1 MQPTKLRGARTNNL
15 RSIDLDIAPGT
26 YLAVVGPSG
35 AGKSSL
41 AFGTLYAEG
50 QRRYVESFS
59 AYARQFLERLS
70 RPPVDE
76 LDPVPVG
83 IAVDRQAPVRTSRS
97 TVGTMTEIA
106 DYAKHLWAHAAE
118 LDCPGCGQLVH
129 RDAPTRAAESVMS
142 ELAGEKLLVT
152 YPVAVAD
159 KEHFIGVREGLLR
172 DGYRRVRIK
181 GKVRD
186 LDEVPPSDV
195 TNGRSTHLDVVAD
208 RTVAR
213 PRDQARLVEALED
226 AMRRGGGR
234 ATVWSAAGAE
244 LGFSEG
250 LHCPTCDRSFR
261 RATPGLFSF
270 NSPIGACETCRGFG
284 RTIEIDLDRVIP
296 DYDLS
301 PNEGAIRAWQGKATT
316 WERRELKKSAKKAGI
331 PLDKP
336 LRDWTPA
343 QLDWLIGGDA
353 VGYPKG
359 WWGIRSWFKW
369 MESRAYKMH
378 VRVFLSR
385 YRKYEKCGDCNGT
398 RLKSEALAWHIDGL
412 SLPQLYALPA
422 SRALSFLEKQE
433 ERFTGDAGAALLWR
447 EAIGRLRALHDV
459 GLGYLS
465 LDRTSRTL
473 SGGESQRVAL
483 TSALGATL
491 NGAMFVL
498 DEPTV
503 GLHPRDVER
512 LLGVV
517 RALSKDENV
526 AVVVEHDP
534 AMILGADRV
543 IELGPGAG
551 ENGGQIVFDGTP
563 SALRKAK
570 TATGAALR
578 FKGAVSRTRREAKGW
593 IEVSGASGH
602 NLRSVDASFP
612 LGVMT
617 CVTGVSGSGKSSLV
631 LETLLPAV
639 QRQLG
644 MKSEGVPLDHDGVT
658 GFESLQGVVGVDQA
672 PLGRTSRGNA
682 ATYLKIWE
690 AFRKRFT
697 QQPLAK
703 ERGYK
708 PGFFSFNVAG
718 GRCEACRGDG
728 AETVEMQFLADIV
741 FSCPE
746 CQGRRFV
753 GPVLDVEYLGVNIAD
768 VLELTTQQAAKHF
781 AEDAILSRALKPLL
795 DVGLGY
801 LRLGQPL
808 NTLSGGEAQRLK
820 LAAALLR
827 ATPGSLLVFD
837 EPTAGLHAN
846 DVEPLMKVL
855 DDLVERGDTVIV
867 VEHDMHVAARADHVI
882 DLGPGAGSEGG
893 QIVADGTPEAVAK
906 KKSSQTAPYLARALG
921 KSVKRTRTANRNKN
935 KTAVAPLREIRIA
948 GAREHNLKD
957 VTVHIPRDQLVVL
970 TGPSGSGKST
980 LAFDV
985 LFAEG
990 QRRYLETLS
999 PYARQYMPQLP
1010 RPSVDQVVGVPPC
1023 VSLEQRITRAGANS
1037 TVATVTEVSHYLRL
1051 IWARIGVL
1059 HCVDCKVPIAAR
1071 PAAQLLR
1078 DVKRR
1083 FGAQKVTL
1091 LAPVVRGRKGIHREL
1106 LKKAMKDGFTEARI
1120 DGELQTL
1127 EPGMKLDRYTEHD
1140 VELVVGRVS
1149 ATRSELLELLERA
1162 LKVGDGAAWAIVG
1175 KHEMQLSSKQA
1186 CPSCGRGYPELDP
1199 RFFSFNTRQGQ
1210 CPACEGRLEI
1220 IKKSWRGRRRK
1231 RAVERRLCDECDQ
1244 TRLSPLARGVT
1255 VDDMSIT
1262 TLFDQSVSGAV
1273 ETLRQLDLVGRDA
1286 TIAKTPLHE
1295 ALRRLSFLE
1304 EVGLGYLGL
1313 GRAANTLSGGEMQR
1327 VRLAAQL
1334 GSGLTGVLY
1343 VLDEPT
1349 IGLHPRDTGRLLGA
1363 LRGLV
1368 DRGNSVLVVE
1378 HDADTIRA
1386 ADHVIDVGPGGGKH
1400 GGRILSQGALRNM
1413 KGSVTAAA
1421 LERPAKVP
1429 AKRRPTRDVS
1439 WLALTGVKHHNLENV
1454 DVRFPLERFVAVTG
1468 VSGSGKSSLVRDV
1481 LLRATRE
1488 AIGMV
1493 NDSPAG
1499 EFRTIEGFEP
1509 LKRAIE
1515 IDQSPIGRT
1524 PRSVPATYIGIW
1536 NTVRQ
1541 LLAGTPEAR
1550 ARGYTASRFS
1560 FNVEQ
1565 GRCPECKGQGSIHM
1579 EMAFLPDVNV
1589 PCETC
1594 NGMRF
1599 TPETLAVRWQGLNAG
1614 ELLELEVAEAVEVFA
1629 PVKTIRR
1636 PLELLDQLG
1645 LGYLHLGQP
1654 SNTLSGGEA
1663 QRIKLV
1669 SELAAGLSAAGPT
1682 LYVMDEPTTGL
1693 HRDDVDRLLGVLD
1706 HLVERGDTVAVIE
1719 HHPDVMLAADWI
1731 VDLGPEGGAQG
1742 GRVIAQGTP
1751 ETIAKRKRSYTGQ
1764 VLRRELGR

>member
-1 MQPTKLRGARTNNL
+1 MQPTKLRGACTHNL

-26 YLAVVGPSG
+26 YLAIVGPSG

-70 RPPVDE
+70 RPPVEE

-118 LDCPGCGQLVH
+118 LHCPSCGQLVH
-129 RDAPTRAAESVMS
+129 RDAPTRAAQSVVR
-142 ELAGEKLLVT
+142 ELPGQKLVVT

-159 KEHFIGVREGLLR
+159 QEHFIGVREGLLKE
-172 DGYRRVRIK
+172 GYRRVRVK
-181 GKVRD
+181 GEVRD
-186 LDEVPPSDV
+186 LDEVRPSDV
-195 TNGRSTHLDVVAD
+195 TNGRSALVDVVAD
-208 RTVAR
+208 RTTAR
-213 PRDQARLVEALED
+213 PGDQARLVEALED

-234 ATVWSAAGAE
+234 ATVWSMDGAE

-301 PNEGAIRAWQGKATT
+301 PNEGAIRAWQGKATA
-316 WERRELKKSAKKAGI
+316 WERRELNKHAKAAGM
-331 PLDKP
+331 PLDQP
-336 LRDWTPA
+336 LRQWTPA
-343 QLDWLIGGDA
+343 QLDWLIEGDEL
-353 VGYPKG
+353 GYPKG

-385 YRKYEKCGDCNGT
+385 YRKYETCRDCRGT
-398 RLKSEALAWHIDGL
+398 RLKDEALAWQIDGL
-412 SLPQLYALPA
+412 SLPGLYALPA
-422 SRALSFLEKQE
+422 KQALSFLKRQE
-433 ERFTGDAGAALLWR
+433 MRFAEDPGAALLWR
-447 EAIGRLRALHDV
+447 EALGRLQALHDV

-473 SGGESQRVAL
+473 SGGETQRVAL

-526 AVVVEHDP
+526 AVVVEHDRE
-534 AMILGADRV
+534 MILGADRV
-543 IELGPGAG
+543 VELGPGAG
-551 ENGGQIVFDGTP
+551 ASGGRIVFDGTP
-563 SALRKAK
+563 AALQKAR
-570 TATGAALR
+570 TATGAALGSN
-578 FKGAVSRTRREAKGW
+578 GAFRRVRREPKGW
-593 IEVSGASGH
+593 IELAAAAGH
-602 NLRSVDASFP
+602 NLRSIDVSIP

-617 CVTGVSGSGKSSLV
+617 CITGVSGSGKSSLV

-639 QRQLG
+639 QQRLG
-644 MKSEGVPLDHDGVT
+644 DKSENAPLQHGGLRGADSLAGVI
-658 GFESLQGVVGVDQA
+658 GVDQA

-682 ATYLKIWE
+682 ATYLKIWDL
-690 AFRKRFT
+690 FRKRFAD
-697 QQPLAK
+697 QPLAK

-708 PGFFSFNVAG
+708 PGFFSFNVPG

-728 AETVEMQFLADIV
+728 AETVEMQFLADVV

-753 GPVLDVEYLGVNIAD
+753 GPVLDVRYQGLHIAD
-768 VLELTTQQAAKHF
+768 VLELTAHQAAERF
-781 AEDAILSRALKPLL
+781 AADGPIVRALEPLVE
-795 DVGLGY
+795 VGLGY

-820 LAAALLR
+820 LAEALVR
-827 ATPGSLLVFD
+827 ALPESLLIFD

-846 DVEPLMKVL
+846 DVAPLMEVF
-855 DDLVERGDTVIV
+855 DRLVDRGDTVVV
-867 VEHDMHVAARADHVI
+867 VEHDMQVAAHADHVI
-882 DLGPGAGSEGG
+882 DLGPGAGEEGG
-893 QIVADGTPEAVAK
+893 RIVAQGPPEAVARAK
-906 KKSSQTAPYLARALG
+906 RSQSAPYLARALG
-921 KSVKRTRTANRNKN
+921 RTGADKRAKRAAKRQGSS
-935 KTAVAPLREIRIA
+935 AGIRDIRIA
-948 GAREHNLKD
+948 GAREHNLKNI
-957 VTVHIPRDQLVVL
+957 TVHIPRDQLVVL

-1010 RPSVDQVVGVPPC
+1010 RPSVDQVVGVPPS
-1023 VSLEQRITRAGANS
+1023 VSLEQRLTRAGANS

-1059 HCVDCKVPIAAR
+1059 HCVDCEVPIAAR
-1071 PAAQLLR
+1071 LPSELAR
-1078 DVKRR
+1078 DLKER
-1083 FGAQKVTL
+1083 FGAKPVTL

-1106 LKKAMKDGFTEARI
+1106 LDKARKKGFTEARI
-1120 DGELQTL
+1120 DGEIRKL
-1127 EPGMKLDRYTEHD
+1127 EPGLKLDRYVEHD
-1140 VELVVGRVS
+1140 VELVVGR
-1149 ATRSELLELLERA
+1149 APARAPELPQLLEEA
-1162 LKVGDGAAWAIVG
+1162 LAAGDGTAWALCG
-1175 KHEMQLSSKQA
+1175 DEEAQLSSKRA

-1210 CPACEGRLEI
+1210 CPACEGRGEI
-1220 IKKSWRGRRRK
+1220 VKKKWRGRRKK
-1231 RAVERRLCDECDQ
+1231 RDVHRRACEECGQ

-1255 VDDMSIT
+1255 VGDMSIT
-1262 TLFDQSVSGAV
+1262 DLFEQSVSEAV
-1273 ETLRQLDLVGRDA
+1273 HTLQKLRLEGRDE
-1286 TIAKTPLHE
+1286 TIAKAPLHE
-1295 ALRRLSFLE
+1295 ALRRLWFLE

-1313 GRAANTLSGGEMQR
+1313 GRAADTLSGGEMQR

-1400 GGRILSQGALRNM
+1400 GGRVVAQGRLEAL
-1413 KGSVTAAA
+1413 KGSVTGAA
-1421 LERPAKVP
+1421 LGRPPKLP
-1429 AKRRPTRDVS
+1429 AQRRHTRDAD
-1439 WLALTGVKHHNLENV
+1439 WLELTGVDHHNLKNV
-1454 DVRFPLERFVAVTG
+1454 DVRLPLRRFVAVTG
-1468 VSGSGKSSLVRDV
+1468 VSGSGKSSLVREV

-1488 AIGMV
+1488 AVGMV
-1493 NDSPAG
+1493 NDAPPGS
-1499 EFRTIEGFEP
+1499 FRAIAGFEP

-1560 FNVEQ
+1560 FNVEE
-1565 GRCPECKGQGSIHM
+1565 GRCPECQGQGSIHV
-1579 EMAFLPDVNV
+1579 EMAFLPDVDV

-1599 TPETLAVRWQGLNAG
+1599 TPETSSVRWQGLNAG
-1614 ELLELEVAEAVEVFA
+1614 ELLQLEVTEAVEVFA
-1629 PVKTIRR
+1629 PIKGIRE
-1636 PLELLDQLG
+1636 PLELLDELG

-1669 SELAAGLSAAGPT
+1669 SELAVGLNTGPT

-1706 HLVERGDTVAVIE
+1706 RLVERGDTVAVIE
-1719 HHPDVMLAADWI
+1719 HHPDVMVAADWI
-1731 VDLGPEGGAQG
+1731 IDLGPEGGAQG
-1742 GRVIAQGTP
+1742 GRVIAQGAP
-1751 ETIAKRKRSYTGQ
+1751 ETIAKRKRSHTGKI
-1764 VLRRELGR
+1764 LRRELG

>member
-1 MQPTKLRGARTNNL
+1 MG
-15 RSIDLDIAPGT
+15 
-26 YLAVVGPSG
+26 
-35 AGKSSL
+35 
-41 AFGTLYAEG
+41 
-50 QRRYVESFS
+50 
-59 AYARQFLERLS
+59 
-70 RPPVDE
+70 
-76 LDPVPVG
+76 
-83 IAVDRQAPVRTSRS
+83 
-97 TVGTMTEIA
+97 
-106 DYAKHLWAHAAE
+106 
-118 LDCPGCGQLVH
+118 
-129 RDAPTRAAESVMS
+129 
-142 ELAGEKLLVT
+142 ELAGQKVLVT

-159 KEHFIGVREGLLR
+159 PEHFIDVREALLR
-172 DGYRRVRIK
+172 DGYRRIRVDGTVRELDA
-181 GKVRD
+181 VRPS
-186 LDEVPPSDV
+186 EVS
-195 TNGRSTHLDVVAD
+195 NGRSTCLDVVAD

-213 PRDQARLVEALED
+213 PRDGARLVESLED
-226 AMRRGGGR
+226 AMRRGAGH
-234 ATVWSAAGAE
+234 AIVWSAGGAK
-244 LGFSEG
+244 LGFSQG

-270 NSPIGACETCRGFG
+270 NSPIGACPTCRGFG
-284 RTIEIDLDRVIP
+284 RTIEIDLERVIP
-296 DYDLS
+296 DYGLS
-301 PNEGAIRAWQGKATT
+301 PDDGAIRAWQGKATT
-316 WERRELKKSAKKAGI
+316 WERRELKKHAKTAGI

-343 QLDWLIGGDA
+343 QLDWLIEGDA
-353 VGYPKG
+353 QGYPKG

-385 YRKYEKCGDCNGT
+385 YRKYETCAQCHGT
-398 RLKSEALAWHIDGL
+398 RLKPEALAWQIDGL
-412 SLPQLYALPA
+412 NLPDLYALPA
-422 SRALSFLEKQE
+422 SNALSFLQKQE
-433 ERFTGDAGAALLWR
+433 QRFAGDAGAALLWR
-447 EAIGRLRALHDV
+447 EAIGRLGALHDV

-473 SGGESQRVAL
+473 SGGETQRVAL

-517 RALSKDENV
+517 RALAEDENV
-526 AVVVEHDP
+526 AIVVEHDTE
-534 AMILGADRV
+534 MILGADRV

-551 ENGGQIVFDGTP
+551 ENGGRVVFDGTP
-563 SALRKAK
+563 AALRKAK

-578 FKGAVSRTRREAKGW
+578 SNRSISRTRREPRGW
-593 IEVSGASGH
+593 IDLKNAAGH

-631 LETLLPAV
+631 LQTLLPAV

-644 MKSEGVPLDHDGVT
+644 VTSAGVPLGHSGLM
-658 GFESLQGVVGVDQA
+658 GCEPLRGVVGVDQA

-682 ATYLKIWE
+682 ATYLKIWDV
-690 AFRKRFT
+690 FRKRFA
-697 QQPLAK
+697 QRALAK

-728 AETVEMQFLADIV
+728 AETVEMQFLADVV

-753 GPVLDVEYLGVNIAD
+753 GPVLDVEYMGLDIAE
-768 VLELTTQQAAKHF
+768 VLELTAQQAAEHF
-781 AEDAILSRALKPLL
+781 AEDASIARALGPLL

-820 LAAALLR
+820 LTAALLR

-837 EPTAGLHAN
+837 EPTAGLHAR
-846 DVEPLMKVL
+846 DVEPFLKVL
-855 DDLVERGDTVIV
+855 DSLVERGDTVIV
-867 VEHDMHVAARADHVI
+867 VEHDMHVAAHADHVI
-882 DLGPGAGSEGG
+882 DLGPGAGAEGG
-893 QIVADGTPEAVAK
+893 RIVAHGVPEDVAK
-906 KKSSQTAPYLARALG
+906 VGGSETAAYLARALG
-921 KSVKRTRTANRNKN
+921 RRRKGKRAATRKKPESVAT
-935 KTAVAPLREIRIA
+935 PPREIRIA

-1010 RPSVDQVVGVPPC
+1010 RPSVDQVVGVPPS
-1023 VSLEQRITRAGANS
+1023 VSLEQRLSRAGANS

-1059 HCVDCKVPIAAR
+1059 HCIDCKVPIAAR
-1071 PAAQLLR
+1071 PPALLIR
-1078 DVKRR
+1078 DLKHR
-1083 FGAQKVTL
+1083 FGARKIML

-1106 LKKAMKDGFTEARI
+1106 LKKAMKEGFTEARI
-1120 DGELQTL
+1120 DGEFQTL
-1127 EPGMKLDRYTEHD
+1127 EPGMKLDRYSDHD
-1140 VELVVGRVS
+1140 IELVVGRVS
-1149 ATRSELLELLERA
+1149 GKSSELLSLLEKA
-1162 LKVGDGAAWAIVG
+1162 LRVGHGAAWAIAG
-1175 KHEMQLSSKQA
+1175 NDDMRLSSKQA
-1186 CPSCGRGYPELDP
+1186 CPDCGRGYPELDP

-1210 CPACEGRLEI
+1210 CPACEGRGEI
-1220 IKKSWRGRRRK
+1220 IDKKWRGRRRK
-1231 RAVERRLCDECDQ
+1231 RAVKKRLCNACDQ

-1255 VDDMSIT
+1255 VDGMSIT
-1262 TLFDQSVSGAV
+1262 ALFDQTVSEAAHALG
-1273 ETLRQLDLVGRDA
+1273 QLDLDGRDA
-1286 TIAKTPLHE
+1286 TIAKAPLNE
-1295 ALRRLSFLE
+1295 AMRRLSFLE
-1304 EVGLGYLGL
+1304 DVGLGYLGL

-1386 ADHVIDVGPGGGKH
+1386 ADHVIDVGPGGGKY
-1400 GGRILSQGALRNM
+1400 GGRIVSQGLLRDM
-1413 KGSVTAAA
+1413 KDSVTAGA
-1421 LERPAKVP
+1421 LARPAKVP
-1429 AKRRPTRDVS
+1429 AQRRPTRNVS
-1439 WLALTGVKHHNLENV
+1439 WLELTGVSHHNLKNIR
-1454 DVRFPLERFVAVTG
+1454 VRFPLGRFVVVTG
-1468 VSGSGKSSLVRDV
+1468 VSGSGKSSLVREV

-1488 AIGMV
+1488 AVGMV
-1493 NDSPAG
+1493 NEAPVGQFRSIDG
-1499 EFRTIEGFEP
+1499 FRTV
-1509 LKRAIE
+1509 KRAIE

-1536 NTVRQ
+1536 NVVRQ

-1560 FNVEQ
+1560 FNVKE
-1565 GRCPECKGQGSIHM
+1565 GRCPECRGQGSIRV
-1579 EMAFLPDVNV
+1579 EMAFLPDVDV

-1599 TPETLAVRWQGLNAG
+1599 TRETLAVRWQGLNAG
-1614 ELLELEVAEAVEVFA
+1614 ELLDLEVAEAVEVFS
-1629 PVKTIRR
+1629 PVKAIRK
-1636 PLELLDQLG
+1636 PLELLDELG

-1669 SELAAGLSAAGPT
+1669 SELTAGLDTGPT

-1706 HLVERGDTVAVIE
+1706 RLVERGDTVVAIE

-1731 VDLGPEGGAQG
+1731 VDLGPEGGIDG
-1742 GRVIAQGTP
+1742 GRVVAQGTP
-1751 ETIAKRKRSYTGQ
+1751 ETVSKRKRSHTAKIVAEELTRGQ
-1764 VLRRELGR
+1764 SPLPHARGLVGA

>member
-1 MQPTKLRGARTNNL
+1 MQTTKLRGARTHNL

-26 YLAVVGPSG
+26 YLAIVGPSG

-41 AFGTLYAEG
+41 AFRTLYAEG

-118 LDCPGCGQLVH
+118 LYCPGCGELVH
-129 RDAPTRAAESVMS
+129 RDAPTRAAQSVMS

-159 KEHFIGVREGLLR
+159 KEHFIGVRESLLR
-172 DGYRRVRIK
+172 EGYRRVRVK
-181 GKVRD
+181 GEVRD
-186 LDEVPPSDV
+186 LDDVPPSDV

-208 RTVAR
+208 RTMAR

-226 AMRRGGGR
+226 AMRRGAGR
-234 ATVWSAAGAE
+234 ATVWSAGGVE

-296 DYDLS
+296 NYDLS
-301 PNEGAIRAWQGKATT
+301 PDDGAIRAWQGKATT
-316 WERRELKKSAKKAGI
+316 WERRELKKNAKKAGI

-336 LRDWTPA
+336 LREWTSK
-343 QLDWLIGGDA
+343 QLDWLIDGDA

-385 YRKYEKCGDCNGT
+385 YRKYEKCGDCEGT
-398 RLKSEALAWHIDGL
+398 RLKQEALAWHVDGL

-422 SRALSFLEKQE
+422 SNALSFLEKQE
-433 ERFTGDAGAALLWR
+433 KRFTGDAGATLLWR

-465 LDRTSRTL
+465 LNRTSRTL
-473 SGGESQRVAL
+473 SGGETQRVAL

-534 AMILGADRV
+534 EMILGADRV

-563 SALRKAK
+563 AALRRAK
-570 TATGAALR
+570 TATGAALKSNGIVR
-578 FKGAVSRTRREAKGW
+578 RARREAKGW
-593 IEVSGASGH
+593 IEVTGAVGH
-602 NLRSVDASFP
+602 NLRLVDASFP

-644 MKSEGVPLDHDGVT
+644 VKSDGAPLDHDAVT

-697 QQPLAK
+697 QQPIAK

-708 PGFFSFNVAG
+708 PGFFSFNVTG
-718 GRCEACRGDG
+718 GRCESCRGDG
-728 AETVEMQFLADIV
+728 AETVEMQFLADVV

-753 GPVLDVEYLGVNIAD
+753 GPVLDVEYMGLNIAD
-768 VLELTTQQAAKHF
+768 VLELTAHQAAEHF
-781 AEDAILSRALKPLL
+781 AGDAVLSRLLEPLL

-820 LAAALLR
+820 LAEALVR
-827 ATPGSLLVFD
+827 ATPGSLLVLD

-846 DVEPLMKVL
+846 DVKPLMKVL

-867 VEHDMHVAARADHVI
+867 VEHDMHVAAHADHVI
-882 DLGPGAGSEGG
+882 DLGPGAGAGG
-893 QIVADGTPEAVAK
+893 GRIVASGSPETVAK
-906 KKSSQTAPYLARALG
+906 KIASQTAPYLARALG
-921 KSVKRTRTANRNKN
+921 RSGKGKRAANRK
-935 KTAVAPLREIRIA
+935 KSPTAAAPLREIRIA

-1010 RPSVDQVVGVPPC
+1010 RPAVDQVIGVPPC

-1059 HCVDCKVPIAAR
+1059 HCVDCEVPIAAR
-1071 PAAQLLR
+1071 PAAQLVN

-1083 FGAQKVTL
+1083 FATKKVML

-1127 EPGMKLDRYTEHD
+1127 EAGMKLDRYTEHD

-1149 ATRSELLELLERA
+1149 ANSAALLGLLEKALE
-1162 LKVGDGAAWAIVG
+1162 VGGGAAWAIAG
-1175 KHEMQLSSKQA
+1175 NDEMQLSSTQA

-1199 RFFSFNTRQGQ
+1199 RFFSFNTRHGQ
-1210 CPACEGRLEI
+1210 CPACEGRGEI

-1231 RAVERRLCDECDQ
+1231 RAVEKRLCDQCDQ

-1262 TLFDQSVSGAV
+1262 TLFEQSVSEAV
-1273 ETLRQLDLVGRDA
+1273 ATLRRFDLEGRDA

-1349 IGLHPRDTGRLLGA
+1349 IGLHPRDTGQLLGA

-1400 GGRILSQGALRNM
+1400 GGRILSQGSLRKM

-1421 LERPAKVP
+1421 LERPPKVP
-1429 AKRRPTRDVS
+1429 AKRRPTRGVS
-1439 WLALTGVKHHNLENV
+1439 WLELTGVNHHNLENV

-1468 VSGSGKSSLVRDV
+1468 VSGSGKSSLVREV

-1488 AIGMV
+1488 AVGMV

-1499 EFRTIEGFEP
+1499 EFKKIRGFES
-1509 LKRAIE
+1509 LQRAIE

-1565 GRCPECKGQGSIHM
+1565 GRCPECKGQGSIHV
-1579 EMAFLPDVNV
+1579 EMAFLPDVDV

-1614 ELLELEVAEAVEVFA
+1614 ELLELEVAEAVQVFS
-1629 PVKTIRR
+1629 PVKSIRQ
-1636 PLELLDQLG
+1636 PLELLDELG

-1669 SELAAGLSAAGPT
+1669 SELAAGLSTGPT

-1693 HRDDVDRLLGVLD
+1693 HRDDVDRLLGVLNR
-1706 HLVERGDTVAVIE
+1706 LVERGDTVAVIE
-1719 HHPDVMLAADWI
+1719 HHPDVMLASDWI
-1731 VDLGPEGGAQG
+1731 VDLGPEGGVRG

>member
-1 MQPTKLRGARTNNL
+1 M
-15 RSIDLDIAPGT
+15 
-26 YLAVVGPSG
+26 
-35 AGKSSL
+35 
-41 AFGTLYAEG
+41 
-50 QRRYVESFS
+50 
-59 AYARQFLERLS
+59 
-70 RPPVDE
+70 
-76 LDPVPVG
+76 
-83 IAVDRQAPVRTSRS
+83 
-97 TVGTMTEIA
+97 
-106 DYAKHLWAHAAE
+106 
-118 LDCPGCGQLVH
+118 
-129 RDAPTRAAESVMS
+129 
-142 ELAGEKLLVT
+142 
-152 YPVAVAD
+152 
-159 KEHFIGVREGLLR
+159 
-172 DGYRRVRIK
+172 
-181 GKVRD
+181 
-186 LDEVPPSDV
+186 
-195 TNGRSTHLDVVAD
+195 
-208 RTVAR
+208 
-213 PRDQARLVEALED
+213 
-226 AMRRGGGR
+226 
-234 ATVWSAAGAE
+234 
-244 LGFSEG
+244 
-250 LHCPTCDRSFR
+250 
-261 RATPGLFSF
+261 
-270 NSPIGACETCRGFG
+270 
-284 RTIEIDLDRVIP
+284 
-296 DYDLS
+296 
-301 PNEGAIRAWQGKATT
+301 
-316 WERRELKKSAKKAGI
+316 
-331 PLDKP
+331 
-336 LRDWTPA
+336 
-343 QLDWLIGGDA
+343 
-353 VGYPKG
+353 
-359 WWGIRSWFKW
+359 
-369 MESRAYKMH
+369 
-378 VRVFLSR
+378 
-385 YRKYEKCGDCNGT
+385 
-398 RLKSEALAWHIDGL
+398 
-412 SLPQLYALPA
+412 
-422 SRALSFLEKQE
+422 
-433 ERFTGDAGAALLWR
+433 
-447 EAIGRLRALHDV
+447 
-459 GLGYLS
+459 
-465 LDRTSRTL
+465 
-473 SGGESQRVAL
+473 
-483 TSALGATL
+483 
-491 NGAMFVL
+491 
-498 DEPTV
+498 
-503 GLHPRDVER
+503 
-512 LLGVV
+512 
-517 RALSKDENV
+517 
-526 AVVVEHDP
+526 
-534 AMILGADRV
+534 
-543 IELGPGAG
+543 
-551 ENGGQIVFDGTP
+551 
-563 SALRKAK
+563 RKAK
-570 TATGAALR
+570 TATGAALKSNR
-578 FKGAVSRTRREAKGW
+578 AVFGTRREAAGT
-593 IEVSGASGH
+593 IEVTGASGH

-631 LETLLPAV
+631 LETLLPAI

-644 MKSEGVPLDHDGVT
+644 VKSDGAPLEHESII
-658 GFESLQGVVGVDQA
+658 GFEPLQGVVGVDQA

-728 AETVEMQFLADIV
+728 AETVEMQFLADVV

-753 GPVLDVEYLGVNIAD
+753 GPVLDVEYMGLNIAD
-768 VLELTTQQAAKHF
+768 VLELTAQQAAEHF
-781 AEDAILSRALKPLL
+781 GDDAILSRALRPLL

-820 LAAALLR
+820 LAEALLR
-827 ATPGSLLVFD
+827 ATPGSLLIFD

-846 DVEPLMKVL
+846 DIEPLMKVL
-855 DDLVERGDTVIV
+855 GDLVARGDTVIV
-867 VEHDMHVAARADHVI
+867 VEHDMHVAAHADYVI
-882 DLGPGAGSEGG
+882 DLGPGAGDGG
-893 QIVADGTPEAVAK
+893 GRIVAKGSPETVAK

-921 KSVKRTRTANRNKN
+921 KSKGKRAAAAK
-935 KTAVAPLREIRIA
+935 KTKASTAPLREIRIA
-948 GAREHNLKD
+948 GAREHNLKNI
-957 VTVHIPRDQLVVL
+957 TVHIPRDQLVVV

-1010 RPSVDQVVGVPPC
+1010 RPAVDQVVGVPPS
-1023 VSLEQRITRAGANS
+1023 VSLEQRMTRAGANS

-1059 HCVDCKVPIAAR
+1059 HCVDCEVPIAAR
-1071 PAAQLLR
+1071 PATQLVH

-1083 FGAQKVTL
+1083 FGSKKLTL

-1106 LKKAMKDGFTEARI
+1106 FKKAMKDGFIEARI

-1127 EPGMKLDRYTEHD
+1127 EPGMKLDRYIEHD
-1140 VELVVGRVS
+1140 VELVVGRAGGKS
-1149 ATRSELLELLERA
+1149 TELLLLLEKA
-1162 LKVGDGAAWAIVG
+1162 LEVGGGAAWAIAG
-1175 KHEMQLSSKQA
+1175 KDEMQLSSKQA
-1186 CPSCGRGYPELDP
+1186 CPNCGRGYPELDP

-1210 CPACEGRLEI
+1210 CPACEGRGEI

-1231 RAVERRLCDECDQ
+1231 RAVEKRLCDQCEQ

-1255 VDDMSIT
+1255 VDEMSIT
-1262 TLFDQSVSGAV
+1262 TLFDLSVSEAV
-1273 ETLRQLDLVGRDA
+1273 ETLGQMDLRGRDA
-1286 TIAKTPLHE
+1286 IIAKTPLQE

-1313 GRAANTLSGGEMQR
+1313 GRTANTLSGGEMQR

-1349 IGLHPRDTGRLLGA
+1349 IGLHPRDTGRLLTA

-1400 GGRILSQGALRNM
+1400 GGRVVSQGKLSKM

-1421 LERPAKVP
+1421 LERPPKVP
-1429 AKRRPTRDVS
+1429 ARRRTTQGVS
-1439 WLALTGVKHHNLENV
+1439 WLELTGVTHHNLENV
-1454 DVRFPLERFVAVTG
+1454 HVRFPLERFVTVTG
-1468 VSGSGKSSLVRDV
+1468 VSGSGKSSLVREV

-1488 AIGMV
+1488 AVGMV
-1493 NDSPAG
+1493 NDSAAG
-1499 EFRTIEGFEP
+1499 ELEKIKGFKS
-1509 LKRAIE
+1509 LNRAIE

-1524 PRSVPATYIGIW
+1524 PRSVPATYIGLW

-1560 FNVEQ
+1560 FNVDQ
-1565 GRCPECKGQGSIHM
+1565 GRCPECKGQGSIHV
-1579 EMAFLPDVNV
+1579 EMSFLPDVDV

-1614 ELLELEVAEAVEVFA
+1614 ELLELEVAEAVEVFS
-1629 PVKTIRR
+1629 PVKTIRQ
-1636 PLELLDQLG
+1636 PLELLDELG

-1669 SELAAGLSAAGPT
+1669 SELAAGLNAGPT

-1706 HLVERGDTVAVIE
+1706 RLVNRGDSVVVIE

-1731 VDLGPEGGAQG
+1731 IDLGPEGGIDG
-1742 GRVIAQGTP
+1742 GRIVAQGTP
-1751 ETIAKRKRSYTGQ
+1751 ETIAKRKRSHTGQ

>member
-1 MQPTKLRGARTNNL
+1 MQPTKLRGARTHNL

-26 YLAVVGPSG
+26 YLVIVGPSG

-41 AFGTLYAEG
+41 AFRTLYAEG

-118 LDCPGCGQLVH
+118 LYCPGCGALVH
-129 RDAPTRAAESVMS
+129 RDAPTRAAQTVMS

-159 KEHFIGVREGLLR
+159 NEHFIGVRESLLR
-172 DGYRRVRIK
+172 EGYRRVRIK

-186 LDEVPPSDV
+186 LDEVRPSDV

-226 AMRRGGGR
+226 AMRRGAGH
-234 ATVWSAAGAE
+234 ATVWSSGGAE
-244 LGFSEG
+244 LGFSQG
-250 LHCPTCDRSFR
+250 LHCPTCDRGFR

-296 DYDLS
+296 DYSLS
-301 PNEGAIRAWQGKATT
+301 PDGGAIRAWQGKATT
-316 WERRELKKSAKKAGI
+316 WERRELKKKAKKAGI
-331 PLDKP
+331 GLDKP
-336 LRDWTPA
+336 LSDWTPA
-343 QLDWLIGGDA
+343 QIDWLIDGDA
-353 VGYPKG
+353 AGYPKG

-385 YRKYEKCGDCNGT
+385 YRKYERCRDCNGT
-398 RLKSEALAWHIDGL
+398 RLKAEALAWLIDGL
-412 SLPQLYALPA
+412 SIPELYALPA
-422 SRALSFLEKQE
+422 SDALSFLEKQE
-433 ERFTGDAGAALLWR
+433 KRFTGDAGAELLWR

-473 SGGESQRVAL
+473 SGGETQRVAL

-517 RALSKDENV
+517 RALAKDENV

-534 AMILGADRV
+534 EMILGADRV

-563 SALRKAK
+563 AALRRAK
-570 TATGAALR
+570 TATGLAL
-578 FKGAVSRTRREAKGW
+578 KSNGAVSRVRREARGW
-593 IEVSGASGH
+593 IEVTGASGH

-631 LETLLPAV
+631 LETLLPAI

-644 MKSEGVPLDHDGVT
+644 VKSDGAPLEHESII
-658 GFESLQGVVGVDQA
+658 GFEPLQGVVGVDQA

-728 AETVEMQFLADIV
+728 AETVEMQFLADVV

-753 GPVLDVEYLGVNIAD
+753 GPVLDVEYMGLNIAD
-768 VLELTTQQAAKHF
+768 VLELTAQQAAEHF
-781 AEDAILSRALKPLL
+781 GDDAILSRALRPLL

-820 LAAALLR
+820 LAEALLR
-827 ATPGSLLVFD
+827 ATPGSLLIFD

-846 DVEPLMKVL
+846 DIEPLMKVL
-855 DDLVERGDTVIV
+855 GDLVARGDTVIV
-867 VEHDMHVAARADHVI
+867 VEHDMHVAAHADYVI
-882 DLGPGAGSEGG
+882 DLGPGAGDGG
-893 QIVADGTPEAVAK
+893 GRIVAKGSPETVAK

-921 KSVKRTRTANRNKN
+921 KSKGKRAAAAK
-935 KTAVAPLREIRIA
+935 KTKASTAPLREIRIA
-948 GAREHNLKD
+948 GAREHNLKNI
-957 VTVHIPRDQLVVL
+957 TVHIPRDQLVVV

-1010 RPSVDQVVGVPPC
+1010 RPAVDQVVGVPPS
-1023 VSLEQRITRAGANS
+1023 VSLEQRMTRAGANS

-1059 HCVDCKVPIAAR
+1059 HCVDCEVPIAAR
-1071 PAAQLLR
+1071 PATQLVH

-1083 FGAQKVTL
+1083 FG
-1091 LAPVVRGRKGIHREL
+1091 
-1106 LKKAMKDGFTEARI
+1106 
-1120 DGELQTL
+1120 
-1127 EPGMKLDRYTEHD
+1127 
-1140 VELVVGRVS
+1140 
-1149 ATRSELLELLERA
+1149 
-1162 LKVGDGAAWAIVG
+1162 
-1175 KHEMQLSSKQA
+1175 SK
-1186 CPSCGRGYPELDP
+1186 
-1199 RFFSFNTRQGQ
+1199 
-1210 CPACEGRLEI
+1210 
-1220 IKKSWRGRRRK
+1220 
-1231 RAVERRLCDECDQ
+1231 
-1244 TRLSPLARGVT
+1244 
-1255 VDDMSIT
+1255 
-1262 TLFDQSVSGAV
+1262 
-1273 ETLRQLDLVGRDA
+1273 
-1286 TIAKTPLHE
+1286 
-1295 ALRRLSFLE
+1295 
-1304 EVGLGYLGL
+1304 
-1313 GRAANTLSGGEMQR
+1313 
-1327 VRLAAQL
+1327 
-1334 GSGLTGVLY
+1334 
-1343 VLDEPT
+1343 
-1349 IGLHPRDTGRLLGA
+1349 
-1363 LRGLV
+1363 
-1368 DRGNSVLVVE
+1368 
-1378 HDADTIRA
+1378 
-1386 ADHVIDVGPGGGKH
+1386 
-1400 GGRILSQGALRNM
+1400 
-1413 KGSVTAAA
+1413 
-1421 LERPAKVP
+1421 
-1429 AKRRPTRDVS
+1429 
-1439 WLALTGVKHHNLENV
+1439 
-1454 DVRFPLERFVAVTG
+1454 
-1468 VSGSGKSSLVRDV
+1468 
-1481 LLRATRE
+1481 
-1488 AIGMV
+1488 
-1493 NDSPAG
+1493 
-1499 EFRTIEGFEP
+1499 
-1509 LKRAIE
+1509 
-1515 IDQSPIGRT
+1515 
-1524 PRSVPATYIGIW
+1524 
-1536 NTVRQ
+1536 
-1541 LLAGTPEAR
+1541 
-1550 ARGYTASRFS
+1550 
-1560 FNVEQ
+1560 
-1565 GRCPECKGQGSIHM
+1565 
-1579 EMAFLPDVNV
+1579 
-1589 PCETC
+1589 
-1594 NGMRF
+1594 
-1599 TPETLAVRWQGLNAG
+1599 
-1614 ELLELEVAEAVEVFA
+1614 
-1629 PVKTIRR
+1629 
-1636 PLELLDQLG
+1636 
-1645 LGYLHLGQP
+1645 
-1654 SNTLSGGEA
+1654 
-1663 QRIKLV
+1663 
-1669 SELAAGLSAAGPT
+1669 
-1682 LYVMDEPTTGL
+1682 
-1693 HRDDVDRLLGVLD
+1693 
-1706 HLVERGDTVAVIE
+1706 
-1719 HHPDVMLAADWI
+1719 
-1731 VDLGPEGGAQG
+1731 
-1742 GRVIAQGTP
+1742 
-1751 ETIAKRKRSYTGQ
+1751 
-1764 VLRRELGR
+1764 

>member
-1 MQPTKLRGARTNNL
+1 
-15 RSIDLDIAPGT
+15 
-26 YLAVVGPSG
+26 
-35 AGKSSL
+35 
-41 AFGTLYAEG
+41 
-50 QRRYVESFS
+50 
-59 AYARQFLERLS
+59 
-70 RPPVDE
+70 
-76 LDPVPVG
+76 
-83 IAVDRQAPVRTSRS
+83 
-97 TVGTMTEIA
+97 
-106 DYAKHLWAHAAE
+106 
-118 LDCPGCGQLVH
+118 LVH
-129 RDAPTRAAESVMS
+129 RDAPTRVAQSVMS

-172 DGYRRVRIK
+172 DGYRRVRVK

-226 AMRRGGGR
+226 AMRRGAGR
-234 ATVWSAAGAE
+234 ATVWSAGGAE

-250 LHCPTCDRSFR
+250 LHCPSCDRSFR

-296 DYDLS
+296 NYDLS
-301 PNEGAIRAWQGKATT
+301 PDEGAIRAWQGKATT
-316 WERRELKKSAKKAGI
+316 WERRELKKNAKKAAI

-343 QLDWLIGGDA
+343 QLDWLIDGDA

-385 YRKYEKCGDCNGT
+385 YRKYETCGECNGT
-398 RLKSEALAWHIDGL
+398 RLKSEALAWRIDGL
-412 SLPQLYALPA
+412 SLPELYALPA
-422 SRALSFLEKQE
+422 SDALSFLEKQE
-433 ERFTGDAGAALLWR
+433 KRFSDDPGAALLWR

-473 SGGESQRVAL
+473 SGGETQRVAL

-526 AVVVEHDP
+526 A
-534 AMILGADRV
+534 
-543 IELGPGAG
+543 G
-551 ENGGQIVFDGTP
+551 ENGGEIVFDGTP
-563 SALRKAK
+563 AALRKAK
-570 TATGAALR
+570 TATGAAL
-578 FKGAVSRTRREAKGW
+578 KANGAVTRSRRKAKGW
-593 IEVSGASGH
+593 IEVTGAAGH

-644 MKSEGVPLDHDGVT
+644 VK
-658 GFESLQGVVGVDQA
+658 SLQGVVGVDQA

-728 AETVEMQFLADIV
+728 AETVEMQFLADVV

-753 GPVLDVEYLGVNIAD
+753 GPVLDVEYLGLNIAD
-768 VLELTTQQAAKHF
+768 VLELTAHQAAEHF
-781 AEDAILSRALKPLL
+781 LNDAILSRSLKPLL

-820 LAAALLR
+820 LAEALLR

-867 VEHDMHVAARADHVI
+867 VEHDMHVAAHADHVI
-882 DLGPGAGSEGG
+882 DLGPGAGAGG
-893 QIVADGTPEAVAK
+893 GRVVADGSPEAVAK
-906 KKSSQTAPYLARALG
+906 KKASQTAPYLARALG
-921 KSVKRTRTANRNKN
+921 KSKGKRAANR
-935 KTAVAPLREIRIA
+935 KTAESDRAPLREIRIA

-957 VTVHIPRDQLVVL
+957 VTVHIPRDELVVL

-1010 RPSVDQVVGVPPC
+1010 RPSVDQVVGVPPS
-1023 VSLEQRITRAGANS
+1023 VSLEQRMTRAGANS

-1059 HCVDCKVPIAAR
+1059 HCVDCEVPIAAR
-1071 PAAQLLR
+1071 PASLLVH
-1078 DVKRR
+1078 DVRRR
-1083 FGAQKVTL
+1083 FEGHEGRRHRGAYRWR
-1091 LAPVVRGRKGIHREL
+1091 APDPRGR
-1106 LKKAMKDGFTEARI
+1106 DEARPLHRTRR
-1120 DGELQTL
+1120 GAGGRPRLCEEL
-1127 EPGMKLDRYTEHD
+1127 
-1140 VELVVGRVS
+1140 
-1149 ATRSELLELLERA
+1149 
-1162 LKVGDGAAWAIVG
+1162 GAIGPAREGLASG
-1175 KHEMQLSSKQA
+1175 
-1186 CPSCGRGYPELDP
+1186 GRG
-1199 RFFSFNTRQGQ
+1199 
-1210 CPACEGRLEI
+1210 RLGDC
-1220 IKKSWRGRRRK
+1220 GRRRD
-1231 RAVERRLCDECDQ
+1231 AAFEQ
-1244 TRLSPLARGVT
+1244 A
-1255 VDDMSIT
+1255 
-1262 TLFDQSVSGAV
+1262 SVPKLRPRVPGA
-1273 ETLRQLDLVGRDA
+1273 
-1286 TIAKTPLHE
+1286 
-1295 ALRRLSFLE
+1295 
-1304 EVGLGYLGL
+1304 
-1313 GRAANTLSGGEMQR
+1313 
-1327 VRLAAQL
+1327 
-1334 GSGLTGVLY
+1334 GS
-1343 VLDEPT
+1343 E
-1349 IGLHPRDTGRLLGA
+1349 
-1363 LRGLV
+1363 
-1368 DRGNSVLVVE
+1368 
-1378 HDADTIRA
+1378 
-1386 ADHVIDVGPGGGKH
+1386 
-1400 GGRILSQGALRNM
+1400 
-1413 KGSVTAAA
+1413 
-1421 LERPAKVP
+1421 
-1429 AKRRPTRDVS
+1429 
-1439 WLALTGVKHHNLENV
+1439 
-1454 DVRFPLERFVAVTG
+1454 
-1468 VSGSGKSSLVRDV
+1468 V
-1481 LLRATRE
+1481 LLLQHSARP
-1488 AIGMV
+1488 V
-1493 NDSPAG
+1493 
-1499 EFRTIEGFEP
+1499 
-1509 LKRAIE
+1509 
-1515 IDQSPIGRT
+1515 
-1524 PRSVPATYIGIW
+1524 PRMRG
-1536 NTVRQ
+1536 
-1541 LLAGTPEAR
+1541 AR
-1550 ARGYTASRFS
+1550 RDHQ
-1560 FNVEQ
+1560 E
-1565 GRCPECKGQGSIHM
+1565 
-1579 EMAFLPDVNV
+1579 
-1589 PCETC
+1589 
-1594 NGMRF
+1594 
-1599 TPETLAVRWQGLNAG
+1599 
-1614 ELLELEVAEAVEVFA
+1614 
-1629 PVKTIRR
+1629 
-1636 PLELLDQLG
+1636 
-1645 LGYLHLGQP
+1645 
-1654 SNTLSGGEA
+1654 
-1663 QRIKLV
+1663 
-1669 SELAAGLSAAGPT
+1669 ELAWAP
-1682 LYVMDEPTTGL
+1682 
-1693 HRDDVDRLLGVLD
+1693 
-1706 HLVERGDTVAVIE
+1706 
-1719 HHPDVMLAADWI
+1719 
-1731 VDLGPEGGAQG
+1731 AQAS
-1742 GRVIAQGTP
+1742 GRKA
-1751 ETIAKRKRSYTGQ
+1751 S
-1764 VLRRELGR
+1764 L